1 MITSKGKLVLIYF
14 TNLHRIMGQR
24 RFRMT
29 SFYLVDLEQEKN
41 TKEGGRRVEGALLAS
56 VEYLGPGSES
66 LEPHLRQPAYLGQIN
81 CFRNPELTEPGP
93 RPR

>member
-1 MITSKGKLVLIYF
+1 MITSRGKLVLIYF

-41 TKEGGRRVEGALLAS
+41 TKEGGRRVEEGALLAS
-56 VEYLGPGSES
+56 VEYLGRLS
-66 LEPHLRQPAYLGQIN
+66 L
-81 CFRNPELTEPGP
+81 
-93 RPR
+93 

>member
-41 TKEGGRRVEGALLAS
+41 TKEGGR
-56 VEYLGPGSES
+56 
-66 LEPHLRQPAYLGQIN
+66 LRGREHYWHHWNI
-81 CFRNPELTEPGP
+81 
-93 RPR
+93 

>member
-1 MITSKGKLVLIYF
+1 MITSRGKLVLIYF

-41 TKEGGRRVEGALLAS
+41 TKEGGRRVEVEGALLAS
-56 VEYLGPGSES
+56 VEYLGRLS
-66 LEPHLRQPAYLGQIN
+66 L
-81 CFRNPELTEPGP
+81 
-93 RPR
+93 

>member
-1 MITSKGKLVLIYF
+1 MGLFQIPSGGLIHNAVIQLGLFRARAVLSMITSRGKLVLIYF

-41 TKEGGRRVEGALLAS
+41 IQRKEGAREGALLAS
-56 VEYLGPGSES
+56 LEYLGRLS
-66 LEPHLRQPAYLGQIN
+66 R
-81 CFRNPELTEPGP
+81 
-93 RPR
+93 